1 MLLNSRCI
9 VSKPASLCYETIAH
23 QPPLQGEA
31 VAHKRDRWGRRRAL
45 SLTAPPRTPPRP
57 PEPAI
62 GPATSSRTRWAVDPP
77 PAGEGEASVARLPG
91 AMRRLACPR
100 GVRVTSW
107 AAAAEGRL
115 ECGSAHADAAPS
127 PCSVLFC
134 RQAPR

>member
-31 VAHKRDRWGRRRAL
+31 VARQRDRWGRRRTL

-62 GPATSSRTRWAVDPP
+62 GPATSGRTRWRSTLPLQGRADK
-77 PAGEGEASVARLPG
+77 ARSPLI
-91 AMRRLACPR
+91 LN
-100 GVRVTSW
+100 SDH
-107 AAAAEGRL
+107 AAALPLR
-115 ECGSAHADAAPS
+115 S
-127 PCSVLFC
+127 P
-134 RQAPR
+134 P